1 MPLTTLTRPTAR
13 PTIARPKKQFI
24 IETWDGRKTGE
35 KIILY
40 GESGMGKSTL
50 ASLAPNPVFIGLDD
64 GGRKLRHPVTG
75 ELLRHIPGVEDFDDV
90 RTALNACLTLDCET
104 VVVDTITLLEYLAEQ
119 WTLVH
124 VSASH
129 GGTQV
134 KAVNMESYGYN
145 KGYKHL
151 YDVMRLPLLDC
162 DKLVVAGKNV
172 ILIAQG
178 TNNKIANPA
187 GLDYLCDGPR
197 LYNGKPSVLSL
208 YCEWADHILR
218 LAYQLVTA
226 DKGKKATGDTTRVV
240 YTKPEVYFMAKSRT
254 VDVNP
259 VSFNT
264 KSDDSIWKFAFKKG
278 E

>member
-1 MPLTTLTRPTAR
+1 MPLTTLTRPT
-13 PTIARPKKQFI
+13 ARPKKQFI